1 MTKQTWRTEK
11 LRSADMRRS
20 VHQRVAKSAREIRGE
35 RRKAIDSTAQ
45 AAKEAIEEVLGETNQ
60 QRIIVAEE
68 HHTQTQTDNS
78 SKGSGTF
85 LTHTIAF
92 SLRLCGALLLM
103 LNLLEVGIACSAVP
117 NIGIAIGTELVFLIA
132 ITFVG
137 GIVISAM
144 AEEVSGDD

>member
-1 MTKQTWRTEK
+1 MSKNTWRAERF
-11 LRSADMRRS
+11 RSADVRRR
-20 VHQRVAKSAREIRGE
+20 VHQHAAESAWKI
-35 RRKAIDSTAQ
+35 RRKLRTAIDSTAQ
-45 AAKEAIEEVLGETNQ
+45 AAEEAIEEVLGETNQ

-68 HHTQTQTDNS
+68 YHTQTQTDNS

-117 NIGIAIGTELVFLIA
+117 NIGIATGTELVLLTA
-132 ITFVG
+132 ITFVS
-137 GIVISAM
+137 GIVISVM